1 MDQNQGL
8 HLDVVASTLQD
19 FSAVEIQREN
29 SGYQAVHV
37 RGQHMATTAELFT
50 EFAAAF
56 QFPWYFGQNWAA
68 FDECMR
74 DLDEW
79 LPPGTHGYALAVW
92 NADAV
97 LVKDKSALEAFVDSL
112 NFIHQ
117 ELAEPSGLVSTGTG
131 VASPTPRGFQVV
143 LHCEP
148 GAHDRLL
155 SRWTHAGA
163 RLNPPAAAHL

>member
-1 MDQNQGL
+1 MDQTQGL

-19 FSAVEIQREN
+19 FGAVEIQREN
-29 SGYQAVHV
+29 SGYRAVHV
-37 RGQHMATTAELFT
+37 RGQHMATTSELFT

-68 FDECMR
+68 FGECMT

-79 LPPGTHGYALAVW
+79 LPPGSLGYALMVW

-97 LVKDKSALEAFVDSL
+97 LIEDKSALEVFVRRL

-143 LHCEP
+143 LHCQP
-148 GAHDRLL
+148 GAHDRLI
-155 SRWTHAGA
+155 SRWTRAGA
-163 RLNPPAAAHL
+163 RLNPPPRL

>member
-1 MDQNQGL
+1 M
-8 HLDVVASTLQD
+8 
-19 FSAVEIQREN
+19 
-29 SGYQAVHV
+29 
-37 RGQHMATTAELFT
+37 FT

-56 QFPWYFGQNWAA
+56 QSLWYFGQNWAA

-79 LPPGTHGYALAVW
+79 LPPGSQGHALAVW

-97 LVKDKSALEAFVDSL
+97 LIKDKSALEAFVDSL

-117 ELAEPSGLVSTGTG
+117 ELAEPSGLASTGTG

-143 LHCEP
+143 LHCEAR
-148 GAHDRLL
+148 AHDRLI
-155 SRWTHAGA
+155 SRWTRAGA